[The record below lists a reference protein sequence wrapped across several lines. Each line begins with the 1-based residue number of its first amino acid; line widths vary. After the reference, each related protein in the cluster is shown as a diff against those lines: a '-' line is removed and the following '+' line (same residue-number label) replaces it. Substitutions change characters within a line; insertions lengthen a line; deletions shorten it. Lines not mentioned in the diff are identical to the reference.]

1 MNKLIVHFTDTE
13 KFAQLEKT
21 MSESD
26 VEHYEDKTLKEKGR
40 EIANNGFWYRLEGE
54 NKEVFIPESNVH
66 KVEIVR

>member
-1 MNKLIVHFTDTE
+1 MKSLIVHFTDTE
-13 KFAQLEKT
+13 KFSQLEVT

-40 EIANNGFWYRLEGE
+40 EIANDGFWYSLEDE